1 MAEKDPGLHKDIAS
15 IFQDLS
21 AQEKKQQN
29 SSENDESE
37 QQNDIFS
44 ELLTPSHLVSE
55 PDSSQKLKEQTEKQI
70 EQTVEDI
77 DAVHQEKQTS
87 EDGTTETLSDE
98 ETEIVS
104 ETTIHQQ
111 QVDNNEAAAPE
122 IVQPKIIVPGSAK
135 QLTGIRKIVQT
146 IQEKLLAPKPGVDPR
161 RQKMTIFLIPVLFV
175 ILIVV
180 FTQVF
185 KSPAKNINAAAST
198 EAPAVVQI
206 SKEIKWQM
214 PELYPENL
222 RDPMKRGSVTT
233 ARVVYNDI
241 MVKGILYS
249 QDNPAALIAEEIV
262 HEGDQIFGATVIKIN
277 KENVRF
283 ERDGETWTQSVQR

>member
-1 MAEKDPGLHKDIAS
+1 MH
-15 IFQDLS
+15 LS
-21 AQEKKQQN
+21 T
-29 SSENDESE
+29 D
-37 QQNDIFS
+37 
-44 ELLTPSHLVSE
+44 T
-55 PDSSQKLKEQTEKQI
+55 
-70 EQTVEDI
+70 
-77 DAVHQEKQTS
+77 VHQEQQTS
-87 EDGTTETLSDE
+87 EDETTETISGE

-111 QVDNNEAAAPE
+111 QVDNDKAATPE
-122 IVQPKIIVPGSAK
+122 IVQPKVIAPKSAVK
-135 QLTGIRKIVQT
+135 LTGIRKIVQK

-161 RQKMTIFLIPVLFV
+161 RQKLIIVLIPVLFV

-198 EAPAVVQI
+198 DTAAVVQI
-206 SKEIKWQM
+206 SKEINWQV
-214 PELYPENL
+214 PEPYPENL